1 MENTGFYCIKCNS
14 IPLVQIVLK
23 EEDIKLFCMCK
34 CNKKLINYD
43 IFIKNYYRTN
53 FDYSKISNEPIYKE
67 YIDKNP
73 RYGHDNSNEINLEK
87 INADFKYILEKVNEF
102 NLEIKNNM
110 IELLQ
115 NKINEIERLY
125 KQNKSNN
132 IKLEN
137 LIKILISNYKS
148 NDKNASNIKNL
159 LNNKNFNMGYKND
172 TYSKLNFNNY
182 DKYLTLDALVKN
194 TSDYLKNNYIL
205 SSFNEQIYTIVKYYN
220 HMKEVTCVTE
230 MAPEIIASCSKDN
243 YIILYSIEKKR
254 NIYKYKAHDDGVNWI
269 ININKNNLIS
279 CGGDCLIKVWPK
291 IDKKNLELM
300 NNEKT
305 TVSSIVELNINP
317 ISIFN
322 IKENLFKLVVIDNN
336 YLCGGSSD
344 SNLYLIKY
352 EIMKQNSYD
361 KNIESNENENDIL
374 GINFTISD
382 KLNLDKVFDL
392 YLFEVQNKENNL
404 IVGYG
409 YSNLYFISLPGLKL
423 ISQIQILSDE
433 KSLNCI
439 TQINEDELLISS
451 RYYIVL
457 INIHKFEIKLK
468 IKKTS
473 NVSFLKK
480 LKDNT
485 ILMGTKYG
493 IKRINLKYLEE
504 ISLINKSYP
513 INSSYEIF
521 NYVYEFSDGRF
532 AICSSHGNLTICKFK
547 IA

>member
-1 MENTGFYCIKCNS
+1 
-14 IPLVQIVLK
+14 
-23 EEDIKLFCMCK
+23 
-34 CNKKLINYD
+34 
-43 IFIKNYYRTN
+43 
-53 FDYSKISNEPIYKE
+53 
-67 YIDKNP
+67 
-73 RYGHDNSNEINLEK
+73 
-87 INADFKYILEKVNEF
+87 
-102 NLEIKNNM
+102 
-110 IELLQ
+110 
-115 NKINEIERLY
+115 
-125 KQNKSNN
+125 
-132 IKLEN
+132 
-137 LIKILISNYKS
+137 
-148 NDKNASNIKNL
+148 
-159 LNNKNFNMGYKND
+159 MGYKND